1 MKKAASVLLLLL
13 FLAGTTPFAAAYTDL
28 PSGHWAYADMSRAVE
43 CKLMTGLPD
52 GSMRPDAP
60 LSWGEWL
67 TLMGRAFY
75 PGALQTSSDAEHWA
89 AGALRGA
96 EAVGV
101 VQQGDFLSV
110 TGGSLD
116 RPVTRQETAVLL
128 DRVLR
133 NVKGLSLT
141 KVDVDL
147 AEISD
152 LDDMPETYRG
162 PVLQCYARGIVTGRE
177 DGSFGGGESLTRGA
191 GAVLLMRA
199 LDRTETG
206 TGQTAPE
213 NSGAWGQSGE
223 LPPVSVQPGDGLRE
237 LGSNDEKLT
246 RLFGTAQQSRYA
258 TEEEAGAN
266 MTQVTVPVWKLSRE
280 TGEKTGSTITFTVHA
295 AIADDMTAVFTEIY
309 NDPEQFPI
317 YSVEGY
323 AWRGASATG
332 EHNCGTAVD
341 ITANENYQVYPDGR
355 VGAGSHWT
363 PGEDPWSIPEDGS
376 VVRIFRSYG
385 YSWGGNAWPT
395 NRDYMH
401 FSYLGV

>member
-43 CKLMTGLPD
+43 RKLMTGLPD

-141 KVDVDL
+141 KVNVDL

-162 PVLQCYARGIVTGRE
+162 PVL
-177 DGSFGGGESLTRGA
+177 
-191 GAVLLMRA
+191 LMRA

-206 TGQTAPE
+206 AGQTAPE

-280 TGEKTGSTITFTVHA
+280 TGEKTGSTITFTVNA
-295 AIADDMTAVFTEIY
+295 AIADDMTAIFTEIY

-341 ITANENYQVYPDGR
+341 INANENYQVYPDGR